1 MYDYLIYSIEDDN
14 EISSLISLVLT
25 KSGFKVVSF
34 EDGESFLETFKSKK
48 PNLILLDLMLPGIQ
62 GIDLLKII
70 RSDENNDNIPI
81 LIVSA
86 KSLIEDKILGFDI
99 GCDDYIEKPFNIL
112 ELKKRVEMNYKKY
125 LKSKNLIEIDN
136 YLLDNKNNKFYLD
149 NKEIELTRSEFKI
162 LSLLFTKKGEVVSRN
177 ELSSLFN
184 KEKDESS
191 RVIDM
196 HIKSIRKKIND
207 NDSSFIESIYGEGY
221 KIK

>member
-125 LKSKNLIEIDN
+125 LKSKNLIEIDK

-149 NKEIELTRSEFKI
+149 NKEIELTKSEFKI
-162 LSLLFTKKGEVVSRN
+162 LSLLFIKKGEVVSRN